1 MKKQSGFRFYGL
13 QVRLVLLA
21 LDGSSCSSS
30 SGGGINETAP
40 GENPVVV
47 VLVLFK
53 RRIVEEGRSRRVHT
67 KRLVRKL
74 GARAQ
79 LRHFFPF
86 VPPTT
91 PPPPS
96 S

>member
-13 QVRLVLLA
+13 QVRLA
-21 LDGSSCSSS
+21 SDGSS

-47 VLVLFK
+47 LVLFK
-53 RRIVEEGRSRRVHT
+53 RRIVEEGRSRVHT